1 MTGSKTNAMNR
12 KAVLDAVK
20 AIPTGA
26 DHAWDGLS
34 EDDRPATAAELNAAL
49 ESDRR
54 RRGRPKLE
62 RPKVSITLRVDA
74 DVADALRASGKG
86 WQTRMND
93 ALKEWLREHPS
104 A

>member
-12 KAVLDAVK
+12 KAVVEAVK
-20 AIPTGA
+20 AIPAGK

-34 EDDRPATAAELNAAL
+34 EDERPATAAELGAAL
-49 ESDRR
+49 ASYRR
-54 RRGRPKLE
+54 SRGRPKLE

-93 ALKEWLREHPS
+93 ALKDWLREHPS
-104 A
+104 T